1 MSRLGN
7 NSMGLGRCLKRMMTG
22 MVPGIVTVMALAA
35 LASTGCKVKDPP
47 PITEHWVD
55 DFERTSIGGNYY
67 KTGGGH
73 RIVDGALSTQGS
85 YNHPLWLRKKL
96 PRNVI
101 VEFDAWSNSMVG
113 DIKVELFGDG
123 VSYDPDR
130 GRYKSSGYVF
140 IMGGWNNSKS
150 MIARGDEHG
159 KDLVERRRPKV
170 EPGKR
175 YRWKIKREDDVIEW
189 WVDDSERPFLTY
201 EDNNPLVGDG
211 HEYFGFNNWES
222 DSWFD
227 NLSVTP
233 L

>member
-1 MSRLGN
+1 MSSVKSTHFAHFLVL
-7 NSMGLGRCLKRMMTG
+7 STIL
-22 MVPGIVTVMALAA
+22 AL
-35 LASTGCKVKDPP
+35 GCKVKDPP

-96 PRNVI
+96 PRNVQI
-101 VEFDAWSNSMVG
+101 EFDAWSTTSVG

-123 VSYDPDR
+123 ESYDPDR
-130 GRYKSSGYVF
+130 GQYTSSGYVLV
-140 IMGGWNNSKS
+140 MGGWNNSKS
-150 MIARGDEHG
+150 IIAKGNEHG
-159 KDLVERRRPKV
+159 KNLVDRRRPKV
-170 EPGKR
+170 EPNRR
-175 YRWKIKREDDVIEW
+175 YHWTIKRQGDAIEW
-189 WVDDSERPFLTY
+189 WIDDGKEPFLRY
-201 EDNNPLVGDG
+201 ADKSPLVGQG
-211 HEYFGFNNWES
+211 HEYFAFSNWES